1 MIFWM
6 MHLAILSL
14 AVASLKMMGILLRL
28 PQSHQTDRVLL
39 LMHVLHCKTP
49 IVSYQTLCH

>member
-1 MIFWM
+1 M